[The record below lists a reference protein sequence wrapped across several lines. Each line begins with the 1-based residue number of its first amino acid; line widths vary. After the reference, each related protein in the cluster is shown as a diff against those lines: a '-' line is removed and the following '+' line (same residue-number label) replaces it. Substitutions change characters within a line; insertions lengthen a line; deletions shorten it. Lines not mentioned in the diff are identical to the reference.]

1 MPAVMR
7 GAHSLRIFVDGMSAR
22 WRAFAAAVGLALL
35 AVPPATAAAP
45 GREILVF
52 AAASLTDAL
61 QEIGAAFERET
72 GVRVVCSF
80 AGSNDLAR
88 QIRAGAPADVFVSAN
103 AERMDELVVAGLVR
117 PADRFDLLSNALVVV
132 VSAGSSLSVRGPAD
146 LVHARALALGDP
158 EAVPAG
164 IYARRWL
171 ERVGWWERLRGRVV
185 PTLDVRA
192 ALAAVDSGAAEAG
205 IVYRTDAAMARRA
218 RVAFEV
224 PASEGPRI
232 VYPAAVL
239 VAAPPDAR
247 RFLEDLRSP
256 ASRAV
261 FERLGF
267 EVLGE
272 R

>member
-1 MPAVMR
+1 MSEMPRRLVA
-7 GAHSLRIFVDGMSAR
+7 I
-22 WRAFAAAVGLALL
+22 AAVGLALL
-35 AVPPATAAAP
+35 AVSPATTAAP

-61 QEIGAAFERET
+61 QEIGAAFEKEA
-72 GVRVVCSF
+72 GVHVVCSF

-103 AERMDELVVAGLVR
+103 TERMDELVAGGLVR

-132 VSAGSSLSVRGPAD
+132 VSASSSLSVHGAGD
-146 LVHARALALGDP
+146 LLHARALALGDP

-164 IYARRWL
+164 IYARLWL
-171 ERVGWWERLRGRVV
+171 ERVGWWDRLRDRVV

-192 ALAAVDSGAAEAG
+192 ALAAVDSGAADAG
-205 IVYRTDAAMARRA
+205 IVYRTDAAMARHA

-224 PASEGPRI
+224 PRGEAPRI

-239 VAAPPDAR
+239 ASASPDAR
-247 RFLEDLRSP
+247 RFLEHLRSP
-256 ASRAV
+256 VSRAV

-267 EVLGE
+267 EVLGG